1 MFNKKLTKNNV
12 SAVNNQS
19 PSVNII
25 SEGTKL
31 KGNINSSSDIRIS
44 GTVDGEA
51 ISKGKIIVTENGSVL
66 GNISFVDADVAGK
79 IEGDVRV
86 SNKLVLRQTAVIDG
100 NIYTKTIIVEE
111 GAQINGAVKM
121 GADIKSISQNS
132 DVDYANETKLKE
144 SK

>member
-1 MFNKKLTKNNV
+1 M

-66 GNISFVDADVAGK
+66 GNISSVDADVAGK
-79 IEGDVRV
+79 TEGDVRV

-121 GADIKSISQNS
+121 GADVKSISQNS

>member
-121 GADIKSISQNS
+121 GADVKSISQNS

>member
-1 MFNKKLTKNNV
+1 M

>member
-66 GNISFVDADVAGK
+66 GNISSVDADVAGK
-79 IEGDVRV
+79 TEGDVRV
-86 SNKLVLRQTAVIDG
+86 SNKLVLRQSAVIDG

-121 GADIKSISQNS
+121 GADVKSISQNS